1 MEVSK
6 FIFNANNFQGE
17 KNVSEWLKGKAVAY
31 YKELST
37 GSLTSEQMKE
47 RVEALKLNLSEDQK
61 VPNMLMRWKHLFS
74 FEEDKYLIF
83 LGKESTSPSG
93 MYSITNSKTLKENSF
108 VLLRVNG
115 Q

>member
-6 FIFNANNFQGE
+6 VNFNTKIFQGE
-17 KNVSEWLKGKAVAY
+17 KNVNEWLKGKAVVY

-61 VPNMLMRWKHLFS
+61 VPNILMGSKHLFS
-74 FEEDKYLIF
+74 FEDKRFIF
-83 LGKESTSPSG
+83 LRKESISPSR
-93 MYSITNSKTLKENSF
+93 MYSDSKRSQKF
-108 VLLRVNG
+108 VCAIDSK
-115 Q
+115 